1 MPQFS
6 VTCYLKPQPQGSS
19 RAFVRNGKAAVTST
33 NKKLKPYRQDV
44 TQICMEEISRSGF
57 EMIGKHIPVGAIL
70 DFRFRKPPSVPKKR
84 KHMVVKPDI
93 DKLVRATFD
102 ALSGVV
108 YHDDAT
114 VVDVHA
120 TKEYT
125 DGPEFVKIDIFT
137 I

>member
-1 MPQFS
+1 LRPE
-6 VTCYLKPQPQGSS
+6 PQGSS
-19 RAFVRNGKAAVTST
+19 RAFVRNGKAAITST

-57 EMIGKHIPVGAIL
+57 VMIGKHVKVGAIL
-70 DFRFRKPPSVPKKR
+70 DFRFRAPQSLTKKR
-84 KHMVVKPDI
+84 RAGGMVVKPDI
-93 DKLVRATFD
+93 DKLIRATFD

-108 YHDDAT
+108 YHDDAQ
-114 VVDVHA
+114 VADVHA

-125 DGPEFVKIDIFT
+125 EGPEFVKIDVFT